1 MSAELES
8 RIEELENILSD
19 ESERADQA
27 EKDLAESNSREDDL
41 TDMNDSLRT
50 EVENLKGILEKM
62 VDLAQEVL

>member
-8 RIEELENILSD
+8 RIAELENLLSD

-27 EKDLAESNSREDDL
+27 ERDLAEANSREDDL

-50 EVENLKGILEKM
+50 EVENLKGIMQEM
-62 VDLAQEVL
+62 VDLTDRVL